1 MVSELGSN
9 NSIIPIQK
17 DKNIFY
23 DKIIA
28 IFGKQ
33 TVESN
38 LYLKSKKI
46 ILLDDS
52 NYIIRSYIYCEDDYL
67 IATPLDLVTLKKK
80 INLVINDK
88 NKLFSF

>member
-1 MVSELGSN
+1 MNELNSN

-28 IFGKQ
+28 IFGKE

-38 LYLKSKKI
+38 LYLKNKKI

-52 NYIIRSYIYCEDDYL
+52 DYIIRSYIYCEDDFL
-67 IATPLDLVTLKKK
+67 IATPLDLTTLKKK
-80 INLVINDK
+80 INLVINNK
-88 NKLFSF
+88 NKLL